1 MGLQRLASEALDRCG
16 DVADVVPFRRVA
28 DDALTPRQ
36 RVIGYHLG
44 MSGQSRTS
52 PSASWCLRL
61 VVLGAALIAGAVPV
75 QAQDTG
81 TVRGTVILEETGDPI
96 DGAVILILG
105 TGAFTFTDDGAFEFT
120 DVPAGEYVVTAQR
133 EHLTT
138 DQQPLTVAAGQ
149 TASVEFAL
157 SLSPVRE
164 EVTVTA
170 QATLGAEATL
180 QAFNAVTTLDSF
192 DIAIE
197 APSSLGEALEDEP
210 GIANRSFGPGASR
223 PIVRGFSGDRV
234 HIIEDGI
241 PTGDLSSTSDH
252 HGVTIDPHSAE
263 RIEITRGPATLLYGS
278 NIVGLINV
286 ITPHAAYR
294 NLLTPPE
301 SYGDMLLDGTRG
313 GLGADATSAN
323 GQVGTYA
330 NLQHSRGNLLF
341 WGSGAYRQAG
351 DYETPEG
358 SVFNSA
364 TELSSGRAGIGYFG
378 DGFFTSLSLT
388 AEESRFGLPFE
399 DRFHSHGDEE
409 EHDHEAHG
417 QDAEAPIEIDLAAQ
431 RRVARLDLGWRN
443 LDNRV
448 IQGIRTGFFVI
459 DVQDDHVDTLNGI
472 ENIDTRFDN
481 RTYITRT
488 LVYRRPGERFG
499 GRFGTEL
506 RLRNFEA
513 TGAEALSPRTEQ
525 VSFSVFDYEELNL
538 GRIRVQFAGR
548 LERTDYATAGR
559 VLLPGLGHGHGD
571 DHGEDDHD
579 TDDHDDGD
587 HDEDGHEDDHDD
599 GDHDGDGHEDDHDD
613 GDHDDEGEEHVLLPP
628 DPRDR
633 QFYAVSASVGMHAD
647 LTGSTAIVANFTHS
661 HRVPAA
667 EELYNFGPH
676 LGNFEIGSPDLEK
689 ETMRGLDVSFRQSVG
704 RVQGEANFYVYGIDK
719 FIFGDLTDE
728 IVDNLRIL
736 NIEQGDSRFVGFD
749 ARGSV
754 RLGGRVW
761 ATLGLGYVDAT
772 LTTTGEPLPR
782 IPPLRGTLSL
792 EVPVGRLSIKPEL
805 LFAGRQDRVFREETE
820 TGSYSVFSLDASY
833 VWPRQHLAHVLSFTG
848 YNLTNALYRNH
859 TSFIKD
865 LAPEMGRGIRVGY
878 SLRFF

>member
-1 MGLQRLASEALDRCG
+1 MLAQE
-16 DVADVVPFRRVA
+16 
-28 DDALTPRQ
+28 
-36 RVIGYHLG
+36 
-44 MSGQSRTS
+44 
-52 PSASWCLRL
+52 
-61 VVLGAALIAGAVPV
+61 
-75 QAQDTG
+75 TG
-81 TVRGTVILEETGDPI
+81 SVRGTVILEETGDPV
-96 DGAVILILG
+96 DGAVILLLG
-105 TGAFTFTDDGAFEFT
+105 TGAFTFTENGAFELT
-120 DVPAGEYVVTAQR
+120 DVPAGEYVVSAQR

-138 DQQPLTVAAGQ
+138 VQQPVTVAAGQ
-149 TASVEFAL
+149 TASVDFAL
-157 SLSPVRE
+157 GLSPLRE

-234 HIIEDGI
+234 QIVEDGI

-252 HGVTIDPHSAE
+252 HGVSIDPHNAE
-263 RIEITRGPATLLYGS
+263 RIEVTRGPATLLYGS

-313 GLGADATSAN
+313 GLGADAASAN

-330 NLQHSRGNLLF
+330 NLLHSRGNLLF
-341 WGSGAYRQAG
+341 WGSGTYREAG
-351 DYETPEG
+351 DYDTPEG

-364 TELSSGRAGIGYFG
+364 TELSSGRAGFGYFG
-378 DGFFTSLSLT
+378 NGFFTSLSLT
-388 AEESRFGLPFE
+388 AEESRFGLPYE

-409 EHDHEAHG
+409 EHDHDAHG
-417 QDAEAPIEIDLAAQ
+417 HAADEPIEIDLASQ
-431 RRVARLDLGWRN
+431 RRVARLDMGWRN

-448 IQGIRTGFFVI
+448 IQGVRTAFNVI
-459 DVQDDHVDTLNGI
+459 DVQDDHVDTIGGV
-472 ENIDTRFDN
+472 ENVDTRFDN

-488 LVYRRPGERFG
+488 LVYRRPLENHN
-499 GRFGTEL
+499 GRFGSEL
-506 RLRNFEA
+506 RFRNFEA

-525 VSFSVFDYEELNL
+525 VSLSFFDYEEFTF
-538 GRIRVQFAGR
+538 GRYRLQVAGR

-559 VLLPGLGHGHGD
+559 VLMPGPGHGH
-571 DHGEDDHD
+571 ED
-579 TDDHDDGD
+579 D
-587 HDEDGHEDDHDD
+587 HDEDGHDDDHDEDNHDHDHDEDDHDD
-599 GDHDGDGHEDDHDD
+599 DDHADE
-613 GDHDDEGEEHVLLPP
+613 HDDEGEEHVLLPP

-633 QFYAVSASVGMHAD
+633 EFYAVSASLGMHAD
-647 LTGSTAIVANFTHS
+647 LTDSTAIVANFTHS
-661 HRVPAA
+661 HRIPAA

-689 ETMRGLDVSFRQSVG
+689 ETMRGLDVSFRQRVG
-704 RVQGEANFYVYGIDK
+704 RVQGEANFYVYGIDN
-719 FIFGDLTDE
+719 FIFGDLTNE
-728 IVDNLRIL
+728 IVNNLRIL
-736 NIEQGDSRFVGFD
+736 SIEQGDSRFVGFD

-792 EVPVGRLSIKPEL
+792 EVPVGGLTISPEL
-805 LFAGRQDRVFREETE
+805 LFAGRQDRVFRDETE
-820 TGSYSVFSLDASY
+820 TGSYSVFNLDASY
-833 VWPRQHLAHVLSFTG
+833 VWPRQHLAHVVSFTG

-865 LAPEMGRGIRVGY
+865 LAPEMGRGVKVGY

>member
-1 MGLQRLASEALDRCG
+1 MGRIG
-16 DVADVVPFRRVA
+16 PTVPARHNC
-28 DDALTPRQ
+28 LN
-36 RVIGYHLG
+36 
-44 MSGQSRTS
+44 GQ
-52 PSASWCLRL
+52 ASWTPATSGWRRRL
-61 VVLGAALIAGAVPV
+61 IVLAIVLIAAVSPV
-75 QAQDTG
+75 EAQETG
-81 TVRGTVILEETGDPI
+81 TLRGTVTLVENGEPV

-105 TGAFTFTDDGAFEFT
+105 TGAFTFTDDGTFEFT
-120 DVPAGEYVVTAQR
+120 DVPTGEYVVSAQR

-138 DQQPLTVAAGQ
+138 VQQPVTVAAGE
-149 TASVEFAL
+149 TAGVEFSV

-170 QATLGAEATL
+170 EATLGAEATL

-210 GIANRSFGPGASR
+210 GIANRSFGPGSSR

-252 HGVTIDPHSAE
+252 HGVTIDPHNAE

-323 GQVGTYA
+323 GQTGTYA

-351 DYETPEG
+351 DYNTPEG

-417 QDAEAPIEIDLAAQ
+417 HDPDDSIEIDLAAQ
-431 RRVARLDLGWRN
+431 RRVARLDMGWRN
-443 LDNRV
+443 LENRA
-448 IQGIRTGFFVI
+448 IQGVRTGFFVI

-488 LVYRRPGERFG
+488 LVYRRPGQRFG

-525 VSFSVFDYEELNL
+525 VSFSVFDYEEVNL
-538 GRIRVQFAGR
+538 GRLRLQVAGR

-559 VLLPGLGHGHGD
+559 VLLPGLGHGD
-571 DHGEDDHD
+571 ED
-579 TDDHDDGD
+579 D
-587 HDEDGHEDDHDD
+587 HDEDGRGDDHDD
-599 GDHDGDGHEDDHDD
+599 DHDHDD
-613 GDHDDEGEEHVLLPP
+613 GDHDDDGHDDDHDDEGEEHMLLPP

-647 LTGSTAIVANFTHS
+647 LTDSTSFVANFTHS

-676 LGNFEIGSPDLEK
+676 LGTSRLAVPIWTRRRCAGS
-689 ETMRGLDVSFRQSVG
+689 T
-704 RVQGEANFYVYGIDK
+704 
-719 FIFGDLTDE
+719 
-728 IVDNLRIL
+728 
-736 NIEQGDSRFVGFD
+736 
-749 ARGSV
+749 
-754 RLGGRVW
+754 
-761 ATLGLGYVDAT
+761 
-772 LTTTGEPLPR
+772 
-782 IPPLRGTLSL
+782 
-792 EVPVGRLSIKPEL
+792 
-805 LFAGRQDRVFREETE
+805 
-820 TGSYSVFSLDASY
+820 
-833 VWPRQHLAHVLSFTG
+833 
-848 YNLTNALYRNH
+848 
-859 TSFIKD
+859 
-865 LAPEMGRGIRVGY
+865 
-878 SLRFF
+878 